1 MHNLAD
7 ISWASPSLAVGKLW
21 IPVLISI
28 IFAGFGRAV
37 RGVTT
42 SGAVAGALVCFAL
55 LVGAGPSGFV
65 ALFVVF
71 LLTGT
76 ATRVGYARKQG
87 LGTAE
92 PRSGRKAAQV
102 FANLG
107 VAAISALIYAIV
119 WRDPRLLIAMAAA
132 LAEAAADT
140 VSSEIGQAVGSVP
153 RLVTNWKLAPSGT
166 DGAITLA
173 GTAAGVVAAIAVSL
187 TSVLGIGLGW
197 RAAPI
202 CAAAGILGMIAD
214 SLLGATLER
223 RGFMGNNA
231 VNFSSTAIA
240 ALIAFLTTR
249 VV

>member
-1 MHNLAD
+1 MHNLAN
-7 ISWASPSLAVGKLW
+7 ISWILPGPTIGKLW
-21 IPVLISI
+21 IPALISI

-55 LVGAGPSGFV
+55 LVGAGPNGFV

-71 LLTGT
+71 LLTWA
-76 ATRVGYARKQG
+76 ATRLGYARKQA

-92 PRSGRKAAQV
+92 PRSGRNAAQV
-102 FANLG
+102 VANLG
-107 VAAISALIYAIV
+107 VAAVCALIYVTAR
-119 WRDPRLLIAMAAA
+119 RDPRLLVAVGAA

-140 VSSEIGQAVGSVP
+140 VSSEIGQAVAGIP
-153 RLVTNWKLAPSGT
+153 RLVTNWKPAPSGT

-173 GTAAGVVAAIAVSL
+173 GSAAGVAAAIAVSL
-187 TSVLGIGLGW
+187 TSVSGLGW
-197 RAAPI
+197 HAQI

-214 SLLGATLER
+214 SFLGATLER
-223 RGFMGNNA
+223 RGVMGNNA

-240 ALIAFLTTR
+240 ALIAFA
-249 VV
+249 VS

>member
-7 ISWASPSLAVGKLW
+7 ISWVLQNQVVGKLW
-21 IPVLISI
+21 VPALISF
-28 IFAGFGRAV
+28 IFAGFGSAV

-42 SGAVAGALVCFAL
+42 SGAVAGALVCLAL
-55 LVGAGPSGFV
+55 LIGAGPSGFV

-71 LLTGT
+71 LLTWT
-76 ATRVGYARKQG
+76 ATRLGYARKQG

-92 PRSGRKAAQV
+92 PRSGRNGAQV

-107 VAAISALIYAIV
+107 VAAICALIYTTA
-119 WRDPRLLIAMAAA
+119 WRDSRLLVAMSAA

-140 VSSEIGQAVGSVP
+140 VSSEIGQAVGGVP
-153 RLVTNWKLAPSGT
+153 RLVTSWKPVPSGT

-173 GTAAGVVAAIAVSL
+173 GTAAGVAAAIAVTL
-187 TSVLGIGLGW
+187 TCVVGLGW
-197 RAAPI
+197 HAGPI

-214 SLLGATLER
+214 SFLGATLER
-223 RGFMGNNA
+223 RGAMGNNT